1 MHTGDRESATNVYD
15 IRIMRAWVFLL
26 RRTAYTCHSQRDA
39 TYPRLISLC
48 KLTFTH
54 ANVYTYYAYV
64 RMYSAY
70 NPEEGPYAVDTE
82 NLDSTRASECIASEW
97 SLLLGATRSSDFS
110 FSFTFNLFQKV
121 PL

>member
-1 MHTGDRESATNVYD
+1 MHMGDRESAANVYD

-26 RRTAYTCHSQRDA
+26 RHTAYTCHSQRDP

-54 ANVYTYYAYV
+54 ANVYIHYV
-64 RMYSAY
+64 YIRMYSGY
-70 NPEEGPYAVDTE
+70 NPEERPYAVDTE
-82 NLDSTRASECIASEW
+82 NLESARASECIAPW
-97 SLLLGATRSSDFS
+97 NLLLGATRSSDSS
-110 FSFTFNLFQKV
+110 FSFTSNLFEKV